1 LACVRGR
8 VLLLVSLNLIQRDS
22 SSSPCLRHSK
32 IGKATGAE
40 PSSLH
45 HSGKSTASHIGKSKT
60 RGLDH
65 GMLTR
70 QFQLATNLSLARMC
84 ASVCAWRKEGHTAFL
99 SFWKCMCVFTS
110 RQKDTHTHT
119 HTHTVC
125 AKNRFTTVN
134 NDQRAPR
141 GTPHTHTH
149 TTMSIPTRANGSSFN
164 VEMR

>member
-65 GMLTR
+65 RMLTR

-84 ASVCAWRKEGHTAFL
+84 ARVCAWRKEGHTAFL
-99 SFWKCMCVFTS
+99 SF
-110 RQKDTHTHT
+110 
-119 HTHTVC
+119 
-125 AKNRFTTVN
+125 
-134 NDQRAPR
+134 
-141 GTPHTHTH
+141 
-149 TTMSIPTRANGSSFN
+149 
-164 VEMR
+164 